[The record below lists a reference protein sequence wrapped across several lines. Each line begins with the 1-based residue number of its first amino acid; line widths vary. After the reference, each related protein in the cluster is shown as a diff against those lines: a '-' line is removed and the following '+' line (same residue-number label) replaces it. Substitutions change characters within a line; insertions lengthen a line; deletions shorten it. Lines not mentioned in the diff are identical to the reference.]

1 MWRRGFLVIGLS
13 CAGQLLAQ
21 PETRP
26 ETWGTTRVTQS
37 PVLATEFLPQDPA
50 TGWGFQESATGGL
63 SRYQTTTTSVRWWA
77 PMRVPD
83 GAALLGLGLEV
94 CDETASGQ
102 IAFGLRRTR
111 FDDGVEI
118 APVGGTGVSLTPGCG
133 YASVSYDPPLTVD
146 NENND
151 YWLWVRWDGE
161 FSPSLRFQALRASY
175 RLQVSADPNYATFND
190 IPIGHPLH
198 QFVEALAYWS
208 ITAGCGSG
216 NFCPD
221 APLTRGQMAVFLSK
235 ALGL

>member
-1 MWRRGFLVIGLS
+1 MRSLGVFVIGIL
-13 CAGQLLAQ
+13 CAGEAFAQ
-21 PETRP
+21 TDSRP
-26 ETWGTTRVTQS
+26 NAWGTTRVSQS
-37 PVLATEFLPQDPA
+37 TTLASEFLPQDPA
-50 TGWGFQESATGGL
+50 VGWGFQESGAGGL
-63 SRYQTTTTSVRWWA
+63 SRYQTTSSSVKWWA
-77 PMRVPD
+77 PVRVPD
-83 GAALLGLGLEV
+83 GAAIVGLNLEV
-94 CDETASGQ
+94 CDDTASGQ

-111 FDDGVEI
+111 FEDGVDV
-118 APVGGTGVSLTPGCG
+118 APIGGTGVSIVPGCG
-133 YASVSYDPPLTVD
+133 FASVAYDVPVNVD
-146 NENND
+146 NENYD
-151 YWLWVRWDGE
+151 YWVWVQWEGE
-161 FSPSLRFQALRASY
+161 FSSSLRFQAMKTAY